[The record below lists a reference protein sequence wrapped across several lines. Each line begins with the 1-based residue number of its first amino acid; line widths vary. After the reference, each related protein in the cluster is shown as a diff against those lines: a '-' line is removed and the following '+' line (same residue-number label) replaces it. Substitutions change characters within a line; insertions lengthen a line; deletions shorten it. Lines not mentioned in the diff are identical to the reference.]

1 VQLTFS
7 FGCVNSASVEVVLF
21 IYSFAYHPDFVLVLV
36 LLHVHDR
43 ALITKGMRISVA
55 LQVDLLLF
63 DVEGENGA
71 HKA

>member
-7 FGCVNSASVEVVLF
+7 FGCVNSASIEVVLLRD
-21 IYSFAYHPDFVLVLV
+21 SFAYHPDFVLVLV

-43 ALITKGMRISVA
+43 ALITKGMRVCVA

-71 HKA
+71 HQA